1 MNNIKILSEK
11 TGCGVIVAK
20 KAMDICRYDIEI
32 AFEFLKLKGQA
43 VARYKNIDGRKIPW
57 DNVDYYMEAR
67 KRVAERGNKKMKFYS
82 EVTKEMYDTIEAL
95 QAAEE
100 KVNLK
105 AEREEDINEI
115 FDLVKEASELEK
127 KTLKKMADYDQK
139 YGFGSVATDLLKK
152 VGVDNKNFTFSFS
165 PSPINKNRTTV
176 DKDSF
181 NDLLRDFLSK

>member
-1 MNNIKILSEK
+1 
-11 TGCGVIVAK
+11 
-20 KAMDICRYDIEI
+20 
-32 AFEFLKLKGQA
+32 
-43 VARYKNIDGRKIPW
+43 
-57 DNVDYYMEAR
+57 
-67 KRVAERGNKKMKFYS
+67 MKFYS

-100 KVNLK
+100 KVSLK
-105 AEREEDINEI
+105 AEKEKDINEI

-127 KTLKKMADYDQK
+127 KTLKKMAEYDQK

-165 PSPINKNRTTV
+165 PVPSSINKNRTTV

-181 NDLLRDFLSK
+181 NDLLKDFLNK

>member
-1 MNNIKILSEK
+1 
-11 TGCGVIVAK
+11 
-20 KAMDICRYDIEI
+20 
-32 AFEFLKLKGQA
+32 
-43 VARYKNIDGRKIPW
+43 
-57 DNVDYYMEAR
+57 
-67 KRVAERGNKKMKFYS
+67 MKFYS
-82 EVTKEMYDTIEAL
+82 EVTEEMYDTIEAL

-165 PSPINKNRTTV
+165 PTPSSINKNRTTV
-176 DKDSF
+176 DKNSF
-181 NDLLRDFLSK
+181 NDLLKDFLNK